1 MLAVRASYT
10 ELVQAL
16 DQKEAEKDR
25 EGGQSLCGA
34 AVNLTKLCLGT
45 GILALP
51 FATTKGGTMFV
62 PVGIALIALLNGYSC
77 QILIE
82 CKKRTANARVPVGLS
97 STYSKIAYCSGGWT
111 AVAVTDASIIITLL
125 GVCISYQIT
134 FASLMGDFLQGLG
147 GFASS
152 SALSIV
158 SFVILMTPA
167 LAVEDISS
175 LTKFSLSGL
184 VALLAAVCAIVVFG
198 VQLYGADVA
207 GGNIAQQQLPL
218 YPASLEDFSACLGVL
233 VFGFGICSLVFPV
246 EESMESKADFP
257 AAVLLCL
264 VVVWVAYSVVGVG
277 VAVLFVH
284 APAGVASNV
293 LENLP
298 SASVAAQLVRL
309 AMSAT
314 CLLTFPLAFVPPAKM
329 LESYLL
335 SLLSL
340 LSRCAPTSLPHLLPT
355 LHHTEI
361 NANINANANTN
372 INVNGGEG
380 HFERGEPPRLSTP
393 VRYANRALLLA
404 ACTSV
409 SCRFPCFGLVVSLL
423 GCFTVS
429 ILSFILPPFFRLKL
443 VSLPSLEAD
452 PGAASL
458 CPQAAGDALLT
469 LLGTVLCLVS
479 SVVVSQQILTQST
492 C

>member
-51 FATTKGGTMFV
+51 FATTKGGTLFV
-62 PVGIALIALLNGYSC
+62 PVGIALIALFNGYSC

-82 CKKRTANARVPVGLS
+82 CKKRTANARVPAGLS

-152 SALSIV
+152 SALSVV

-184 VALLAAVCAIVVFG
+184 IALLAAVCAIVVFG
-198 VQLYGADVA
+198 IQLYGADVV
-207 GGNIAQQQLPL
+207 GGNTAQQQLPL
-218 YPASLEDFSACLGVL
+218 YPASLGDFSACLGVL

-257 AAVLLCL
+257 AAVLVCL
-264 VVVWVAYSVVGVG
+264 VVVWLAYSVVGVG

-284 APAGVASNV
+284 APTGVASNV

-335 SLLSL
+335 SLMTWWD
-340 LSRCAPTSLPHLLPT
+340 RTSLPHFLPT
-355 LHHTEI
+355 LHYTEI
-361 NANINANANTN
+361 NANINTTNTT

-380 HFERGEPPRLSTP
+380 HLKRGEPPRLSTP
-393 VRYANRALLLA
+393 VRYFNRALLLA
-404 ACTSV
+404 ACTHV

-479 SVVVSQQILTQST
+479 SVVVSQQILTQSS